1 MSPAA
6 FIDANVPIYAAGRAH
21 PLKEPC
27 IQVLLL
33 AAEHPQAFV
42 TDAEV
47 LQELLHRYLSLR
59 LWPQG
64 REAFRSFSELMEERI
79 EAVQAVDLQ
88 QAAALADA
96 HQELSARDL
105 LHAAV
110 MLRLGLSQIVS
121 ADTGFDRL
129 PEIERLVPAR
139 VADWQHTV
147 VYGGEFGLSV

>member
-21 PLKEPC
+21 PLKGPC

-33 AAEHPQAFV
+33 AAEHPQSFL

-47 LQELLHRYLSLR
+47 LQEMLHRYLALR

-64 REAFRSFSELMEERI
+64 REAFRRFSEIMQERV
-79 EAVQAVDLQ
+79 EAVQAADVER
-88 QAAALADA
+88 AAGLADV
-96 HQELSARDL
+96 HHDLEGRDL

-110 MLRLGLSQIVS
+110 MQRLGLRHIIS
-121 ADTGFDRL
+121 ADAGFDRL
-129 PEIERLVPAR
+129 PDVERLDPAE
-139 VADWQHTV
+139 VGAWQRLV
-147 VYGGEFGLSV
+147 LS

>member
-21 PLKEPC
+21 PLKDPC

-59 LWPQG
+59 IWPQG
-64 REAFRSFSELMEERI
+64 REAFLRFSELMEERV
-79 EAVQAVDLQ
+79 EAVQAADVQ
-88 QAAALADA
+88 QAADLADS
-96 HQELSARDL
+96 HGELGGRDL

-110 MLRLGLSQIVS
+110 MHRLGVGRIIS
-121 ADTGFDRL
+121 ADTGFDQLR
-129 PEIERLVPAR
+129 EIERLDPAQ
-139 VADWQHTV
+139 VAAWQ
-147 VYGGEFGLSV
+147 GSVEL

>member
-21 PLKEPC
+21 RLKEPC
-27 IQVLLL
+27 IQILLL
-33 AAEHPQAFV
+33 AAERPEAFV

-59 LWPQG
+59 LWPLG
-64 REAFRSFSELMEERI
+64 REAFQRFSELMEERI
-79 EAVQAVDLQ
+79 EAVHAVDVQ
-88 QAAALADA
+88 HAANLADA
-96 HQELSARDL
+96 HQELGARDL

-110 MLRLGLSQIVS
+110 MQRLGLRRIIS

-129 PEIERLVPAR
+129 PEVERLDPAQVEVWR
-139 VADWQHTV
+139 D
-147 VYGGEFGLSV
+147 SVL